1 MLTKKILTTSAVV
14 AASFLTAPVQARDY
28 IEIVGS
34 STVFP
39 FATVVAE
46 TFGKKTG
53 MPTPKIESTG
63 SGGGMKLFCKGD
75 GIDTPDITNSSRRIK
90 MSEFEQCHKN
100 GVTDITEVLVGFD
113 GIAIA
118 NSRIGANFNA
128 LTRKSLYLALA
139 AKVPAS
145 ATGKTWN
152 KEEMIDNPF
161 TNWNEIDSNLPNVA
175 IKVLGPPPTSGTRD
189 ALQELAVEGGCKK
202 FPHMKAMKK
211 TNKNEYKKL
220 CRTIREDG
228 KYVEMG
234 ENDNLIISKL
244 VNDKN
249 TLGIFGFSFLDQNAE
264 KVKGA
269 DIDGSPINFEN
280 IASGDY
286 PVSRPLYFYVK
297 NSHRGKIRGMDE
309 FINEFVD
316 EDTFGEEGYL
326 VDKGLIPSP
335 EARRA
340 QFTADGKNA
349 TNLKL

>member
-1 MLTKKILTTSAVV
+1 MLIKKLSTTALIV
-14 AASFLTAPVQARDY
+14 ASMTTFAQAREH

-75 GIDTPDITNSSRRIK
+75 GIDTPDITNASRRIK
-90 MSEFEQCHKN
+90 ETEFNKCHRN

-118 NSRIGANFNA
+118 NSKAGPNYNFT
-128 LTRKSLYLALA
+128 LREVYLALA
-139 AKVPAS
+139 HQVPENG
-145 ATGKTWN
+145 TGPKL
-152 KEEMIDNPF
+152 IDNPY
-161 TNWNEIDSNLPNVA
+161 THWNEINKNLPA
-175 IKVLGPPPTSGTRD
+175 TKIKVLGPPPTSGTRD
-189 ALQELAVEGGCKK
+189 ALQELAVEGGCKT
-202 FPHMKAMKK
+202 FDFMKAMKK
-211 TNKNEYKKL
+211 SNKKQYKKL

-228 KYVEMG
+228 HFVEMG
-234 ENDNLIISKL
+234 ENDNLIIQKL
-244 VNDKN
+244 VNDPN

-264 KVKGA
+264 KVKGSKINGN
-269 DIDGSPINFEN
+269 DITFEN
-280 IASGDY
+280 IAEGLY

-297 NSHRGKIRGMDE
+297 NSHRGKVRGMDE
-309 FINEFVD
+309 FIKEFVD

-335 EARRA
+335 EEKRE
-340 QFTADGKNA
+340 KYSYNA
-349 TNLKL
+349 INSVKLKL